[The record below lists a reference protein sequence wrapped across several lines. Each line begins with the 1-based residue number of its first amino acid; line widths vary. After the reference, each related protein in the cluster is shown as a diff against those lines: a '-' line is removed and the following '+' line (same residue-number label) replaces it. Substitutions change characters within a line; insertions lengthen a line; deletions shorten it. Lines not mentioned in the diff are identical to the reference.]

1 LPTIGILNTKALIH
15 SMRKNNKLNV
25 PLAVSI
31 VPSLDTL
38 IYTPYLLDKELQNS
52 FRELVGIADI
62 VVLNLIGSEEI

>member
-1 LPTIGILNTKALIH
+1 
-15 SMRKNNKLNV
+15 MRKNNKLNV